1 MDFLAELNLL
11 STGVSAWGDI
21 MAGSAERKAY
31 DMNASMVEFAGEQ
44 TQEDITKQE
53 KELTSTQRAMFAKA
67 GVTQSGSPL
76 EVMLQSKTN
85 FEMDKAIAKYNTA
98 SKASMLR
105 YEGTQAKNAAQFKA
119 GMSLLEGGL
128 KLGESGGIFK

>member
-76 EVMLQSKTN
+76 EV
-85 FEMDKAIAKYNTA
+85 A
-98 SKASMLR
+98 
-105 YEGTQAKNAAQFKA
+105 NAVAYMANQGGANFKA
-119 GMSLLEGGL
+119 E
-128 KLGESGGIFK
+128 KK

>member
-76 EVMLQSKTN
+76 EVILQ
-85 FEMDKAIAKYNTA
+85 AA
-98 SKASMLR
+98 SSLKASLKP
-105 YEGTQAKNAAQFKA
+105 GSSL
-119 GMSLLEGGL
+119 SLLKTVL
-128 KLGESGGIFK
+128 VLVA